1 MVEEALRLYPEAEI
15 LIHPEAA
22 CSSDPKITGNPRC
35 FFYSTSGII
44 RHVKESD
51 RRQFVIATELGVMH
65 RLRQEAPGK
74 ELIPLSDDL
83 ICGDMK
89 KVTLL
94 SLFETLLHQSDRKV
108 VTVEPETAEKA
119 GVPVRKML
127 EL

>member
-51 RRQFVIATELGVMH
+51 CRQFVIATELGVMH
-65 RLRQEAPGK
+65 RLRLEAPGK
-74 ELIPLSDDL
+74 ELIPLSD
-83 ICGDMK
+83 GD
-89 KVTLL
+89 T
-94 SLFETLLHQSDRKV
+94 SASE
-108 VTVEPETAEKA
+108 
-119 GVPVRKML
+119 
-127 EL
+127 